1 MKLKSIITNNN
12 EITQATSLY
21 WEKGIPKLLKVEKG
35 IPFTDL
41 VRK

>member
-1 MKLKSIITNNN
+1 MKLHKRQFYTGK
-12 EITQATSLY
+12 
-21 WEKGIPKLLKVEKG
+21 KGIPKLLKVEKG